1 MDHEWPEERRDEFLA
16 VLARHPDIRGVHDL
30 RTRTSGADDFVQ
42 FHMAVDPH
50 LSIVEVHDMM
60 DEVEERIEKE
70 FPGVEVLIHPDP
82 NGLVNEQGPAAE
94 ELLPERN

>member
-1 MDHEWPEERRDEFLA
+1 
-16 VLARHPDIRGVHDL
+16 
-30 RTRTSGADDFVQ
+30 
-42 FHMAVDPH
+42 
-50 LSIVEVHDMM
+50 VHDMM
-60 DEVEERIEKE
+60 DEVEARIEKE